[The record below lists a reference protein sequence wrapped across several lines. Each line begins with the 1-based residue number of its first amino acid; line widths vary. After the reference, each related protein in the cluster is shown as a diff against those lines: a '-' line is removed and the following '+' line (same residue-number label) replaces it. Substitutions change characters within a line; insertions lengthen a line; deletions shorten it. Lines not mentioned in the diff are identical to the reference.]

1 LKSEVPAQAI
11 HQKPKSNTSRNV
23 VIVVLVV
30 IAVGIVGYYLYS
42 SSSNSNVTVSGAA
55 TITGASGASAQPVS
69 VIFTSDT
76 GHVYVAT
83 INAGNFDYFSI
94 SLPNFQTY
102 STTITLKGGG
112 TCNAPT
118 FSLSEMSGG
127 PGVTEDLSCYVS
139 GN

>member
-1 LKSEVPAQAI
+1 MIYPRLMDRWIS
-11 HQKPKSNTSRNV
+11 SRNV

-30 IAVGIVGYYLYS
+30 IVVGIAGYYLYS

-55 TITGASGASAQPVS
+55 TITGAPAQPVS
-69 VIFTSDT
+69 VIFTSGT

-83 INAGNFDYFSI
+83 VNAGNFDYFSI

-118 FSLSEMSGG
+118 FSLSEMSGE